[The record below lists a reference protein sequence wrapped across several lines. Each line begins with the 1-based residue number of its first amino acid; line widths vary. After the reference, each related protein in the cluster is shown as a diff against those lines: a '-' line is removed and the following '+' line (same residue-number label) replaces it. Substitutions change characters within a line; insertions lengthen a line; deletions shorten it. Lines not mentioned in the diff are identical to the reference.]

1 MNVENH
7 PLLRNNPELAEQLL
21 DRSMADSAFAKSV
34 QHYAQLDAQ
43 IQSGATA
50 QTQQE
55 YSALGER
62 LLAELSKPAAA
73 SSCCGG
79 CGGSGH

>member
-7 PLLRNNPELAEQLL
+7 PLLRDNPELADKLL
-21 DRSMADSAFAKSV
+21 NRSMADSSFAQKV
-34 QHYAQLDAQ
+34 QHFAQLDTQ
-43 IQSGATA
+43 IQSGADA
-50 QTQQE
+50 QAQQE
-55 YSALGER
+55 YSQLREQLLGE
-62 LLAELSKPAAA
+62 LNKPAA